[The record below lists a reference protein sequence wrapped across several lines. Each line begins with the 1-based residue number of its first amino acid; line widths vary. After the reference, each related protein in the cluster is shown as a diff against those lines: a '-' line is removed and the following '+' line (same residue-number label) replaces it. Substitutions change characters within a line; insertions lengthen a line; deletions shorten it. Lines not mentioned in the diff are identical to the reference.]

1 MAGIGGRAIGVDFGT
16 STSLVAERDGVERAE
31 VLPLGF
37 EMRTRFLPSVA
48 ALRSGRIALAEEAE
62 GRRGGDGII
71 RSIKRAITELRE
83 TVPVTTADG
92 VREVAVDD
100 VVLGLLTEIAN
111 RTRAQGLPLDEEPL
125 VRMGCP
131 AMWTGPQRRRLL
143 YLARKAGIP
152 AGHATL
158 VDEPVAAGVAWLSHQ
173 YLARREAPEGRVLV
187 FDMGGGTL
195 DIAVLKVKGG
205 PKPDVSVLAAIGLPE
220 AGDDLDRAI
229 LRDFTDALR
238 ERGFELDGHPKE
250 TELRGELL
258 RAAREAKVFLS
269 VNPTRSVALTAAD
282 FGGVDGFTYTR
293 DQLEKAFAAQL
304 DRATQMVWASL
315 RAARLV
321 EEFAPVGAEQSAIG
335 ADALRALGPDQLAG
349 DVQYVV
355 LAGGMSRIP
364 AVARRLAELLPKAA
378 LHERVGEFL
387 ADEVVVAGLADT
399 VGYDRIS
406 LHRPSFDF
414 VLEWDHGREQRV
426 LYEAYTPLYDQ
437 VQVAR
442 GNNFLGHSWH
452 ARYPDVAREGEGVLR
467 VLSQTGEPVRLELDG
482 APMDGIPVK
491 FGSHPFSFKIYCG
504 GQILVSDGSGMTFGA
519 RVDRWPVV
527 KGHDF
532 EMKLALS
539 TRPAEVEPPVFY
551 PFNMDRNA

>member
-1 MAGIGGRAIGVDFGT
+1 MAGMDSRAVGVDFGT
-16 STSLVAERDGVERAE
+16 STSLVADRDGMERAE
-31 VLPLGF
+31 ILPLGF
-37 EMRTRFLPSVA
+37 DMRTRFLPSVA
-48 ALRSGRIALAEEAE
+48 ALRAGRIALAEEAE
-62 GRRGGDGII
+62 DRRGDDGII
-71 RSIKRAITELRE
+71 RSIKRAITEERE
-83 TVPVTTADG
+83 TVPVTTAEG

-111 RTRAQGLPLDEEPL
+111 RTRAQDLPLDEEPV

-131 AMWTGPQRRRLL
+131 AMWTGQQRRRLL
-143 YLARKAGIP
+143 YLAKKAGIP
-152 AGHATL
+152 ASHATL

-173 YLARREAPEGRVLV
+173 YLARRESPEGRVLV

-205 PKPDVSVLAAIGLPE
+205 AKPDVSVLAAIGLPE
-220 AGDDLDRAI
+220 AGDDLDRAM
-229 LRDFTDALR
+229 LRDFTDILR
-238 ERGFELDGHPKE
+238 GRGFELQGHPRE
-250 TELRGELL
+250 AELRGELL
-258 RAAREAKVFLS
+258 RAARDAKIFLS
-269 VNPTRSVALTAAD
+269 VNASRTIALNAER

-293 DQLEKAFAAQL
+293 EQLEKAFALQL
-304 DRATQMVWASL
+304 DRASQMVWASL

-321 EEFAPVGAEQSAIG
+321 EEFAPVGAEQPALGS
-335 ADALRALGPDQLAG
+335 DALRALGPEQLAG

-364 AVARRLAELLPKAA
+364 AVARRLAELLPGAE
-378 LHERVGEFL
+378 LHERVGEFH

-399 VGYDRIS
+399 AGYERIS

-414 VLEWDHGREQRV
+414 VLEWDHGREQRM

-437 VQVAR
+437 AQVAR

-452 ARYPDVAREGEGVLR
+452 ARHGDVARDGEGVLR
-467 VLSQTGEPVRLELDG
+467 VQSPTGERVGLEIDG
-482 APMDGIPVK
+482 APMDGIPVR

-504 GQILVSDGSGMTFGA
+504 GQILVSDGSGRTFGA

-539 TRPAEVEPPVFY
+539 TRPEEPEPAVEY